1 MSDNRRGFWDFAQA
15 HPWLTYWTIGSLIA
29 LIPNTIRAIKGTP
42 AEPTVGKSVAK
53 GAAKAIIDI
62 ANEKAGG
69 RVVNIRDEKEDDED
83 GE

>member
-1 MSDNRRGFWDFAQA
+1 MNDNRRGFWDFAQA

-42 AEPTVGKSVAK
+42 TQPSMGESVAK
-53 GAAKAIIDI
+53 GVANAAIDI

-69 RVVNIRDEKEDDED
+69 RVISIKNEKEEPAN
-83 GE
+83 E